1 MKTASLFISVLAIFF
16 FVTPQAQAK
25 PDFVGTFG
33 KWHVQ
38 TYVEGRSK
46 VCLIWSQPEKSKG
59 NYKRRGEIYAY
70 VTQHPAEKRRDEIS
84 ISIGYKFKKQS
95 ALSISIEK
103 FKFLMF
109 TDGSTAWNRK
119 SLDDTKMIKAM
130 RAGIKMTVKGT
141 SSRGTK
147 TTDVFSLKGFSKAYV
162 TMNKKCGIRKK
173 KTR

>member
-1 MKTASLFISVLAIFF
+1 M
-16 FVTPQAQAK
+16 
-25 PDFVGTFG
+25 
-33 KWHVQ
+33 
-38 TYVEGRSK
+38 
-46 VCLIWSQPEKSKG
+46 
-59 NYKRRGEIYAY
+59 
-70 VTQHPAEKRRDEIS
+70 TQHPAEKRLDEIS

-103 FKFLMF
+103 SKFLMF